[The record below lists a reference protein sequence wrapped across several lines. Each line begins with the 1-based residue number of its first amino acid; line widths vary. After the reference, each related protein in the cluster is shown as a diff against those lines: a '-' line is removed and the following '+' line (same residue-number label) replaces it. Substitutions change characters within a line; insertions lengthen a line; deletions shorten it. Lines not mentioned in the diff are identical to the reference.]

1 MTKTNLTVGLADSKT
16 DTAPSGA
23 AASDR
28 GIELAVIVPT
38 YNERDN
44 VKPLIELLE
53 STLLGISWEV
63 IFVDDDSP
71 DQTSDLLRE
80 IGRTKPNVRCVQRI
94 DRRGLSS
101 AVIEGMLSS
110 NAPYIA
116 IMDAD
121 LQHDERLLPDMFDAL
136 KNEELDLV
144 VASRF
149 VPGGDAGGLT
159 KERLSM
165 SQFAAKISRIITK
178 AKLSDPM
185 SGFFMIRRDA
195 FDQIVRN
202 LSGQGFKIL
211 LDLFASA
218 PQPLR
223 YKELPYQFKKRLHGE
238 SKLDTLVLW
247 EYLLLVIDKSV
258 GHILPV
264 RFVMF
269 AMVGGTGTVLHMFT
283 LWLGLQSAGLS
294 FFWSQVT
301 ATAIS
306 MTSNFVLNN
315 FLTYRDMRLRGWGY
329 LRGLIS
335 FYLVGSVGA
344 IANIGIANVIF
355 ESNYQWWFAGGAG
368 VIVGVV
374 WNYAASSIFTW
385 RK

>member
-1 MTKTNLTVGLADSKT
+1 MTASKSHAD
-16 DTAPSGA
+16 PSAVVETGN
-23 AASDR
+23 

-44 VKPLIELLE
+44 IRPLIELLE
-53 STLLGISWEV
+53 STLLGIAWEV

-71 DQTSDLLRE
+71 DHTSDLLRE
-80 IGRTKPNVRCVQRI
+80 IGSTKTNVRCIQRI

-110 NAPYIA
+110 NAPFMA
-116 IMDAD
+116 VMDAD
-121 LQHDERLLPDMFDAL
+121 LQHDERLLPDMLDAL
-136 KNEELDLV
+136 KNEGLDMV

-149 VPGGDAGGLT
+149 VPGGDAGGLS

-165 SQFAAKISRIITK
+165 SQLAARLSRLITR

-185 SGFFMIRRDA
+185 SGFFMIRRET
-195 FDQIVRN
+195 FDQTVRN

-218 PQPLR
+218 PAPLQF
-223 YKELPYQFKKRLHGE
+223 KELPYQFKKRLHGE

-247 EYLLLVIDKSV
+247 EYFLLLIDKSV
-258 GHILPV
+258 GRFLPV

-269 AMVGGTGTVLHMFT
+269 AMVGGSGALLHIFT
-283 LWLGLQSAGLS
+283 LWLLLIVLENP
-294 FFWSQVT
+294 FFWSQTV
-301 ATAIS
+301 ATIVS

-315 FLTYRDMRLRGWGY
+315 FFTYRDRRLRGWSY
-329 LRGLIS
+329 VVGLLS
-335 FYLVGSVGA
+335 FYLVCFVGGF
-344 IANIGIANVIF
+344 ANIGIANVFF
-355 ESNYQWWFAGGAG
+355 ESDFRWWVAGSAG
-368 VIVGVV
+368 IIVGVV